1 MMTDELSLTM
11 CKTKIKIRWNS
22 TKIVKVRKVRFGGFS
37 LIEVS
42 ISLIIIGIISTIGIS
57 QLRLMHKIYASQK
70 TQANI
75 DFVIK
80 ALGVYCTSKALKLPF
95 PSKINTDIGHQSEE
109 MQNLFGLVPFKSLG
123 IMEKFAKD
131 GNGRWLL
138 YKMNPNF
145 GKTIFTAEDKTIG
158 ISDFNSDIP
167 GDRVAF
173 IIKVKNIK
181 NEDEQTIWYSER
193 TFVANYTNLT
203 SKTLST
209 LQQAEPEKK
218 VIFWQC
224 YCVTMISSRMW
235 WNW

>member
-1 MMTDELSLTM
+1 
-11 CKTKIKIRWNS
+11 
-22 TKIVKVRKVRFGGFS
+22 
-37 LIEVS
+37 
-42 ISLIIIGIISTIGIS
+42 
-57 QLRLMHKIYASQK
+57 
-70 TQANI
+70 
-75 DFVIK
+75 
-80 ALGVYCTSKALKLPF
+80 
-95 PSKINTDIGHQSEE
+95 
-109 MQNLFGLVPFKSLG
+109 MQNSFGLVPFKSLG
-123 IMEKFAKD
+123 IMEKFVKD

-218 VIFWQC
+218 VIF
-224 YCVTMISSRMW
+224 
-235 WNW
+235 

>member
-1 MMTDELSLTM
+1 MVTL
-11 CKTKIKIRWNS
+11 
-22 TKIVKVRKVRFGGFS
+22 RKVRLSGFS

-57 QLRLMHKIYASQK
+57 QLRLMHKIHASQK

-80 ALGVYCTSKALKLPF
+80 ALGVYCTSKALRLPF
-95 PSKINTDIGHQSEE
+95 PSKINANIGCQSEE
-109 MQNLFGLVPFKSLG
+109 MKNSFGIIPFKSLG

-145 GKTIFTAEDKTIG
+145 GKTVFTSEDKNIG
-158 ISDFNSDIP
+158 IADFNSDIS

-173 IIKVKNIK
+173 IIKAKNAK
-181 NEDEQTIWYSER
+181 NEDELTIWFSER
-193 TFVANYTNLT
+193 TFVANYTNL
-203 SKTLST
+203 SKNTLSN
-209 LQQAEPEKK
+209 LPPSKPEKD
-218 VIFWQC
+218 VVF
-224 YCVTMISSRMW
+224 
-235 WNW
+235 